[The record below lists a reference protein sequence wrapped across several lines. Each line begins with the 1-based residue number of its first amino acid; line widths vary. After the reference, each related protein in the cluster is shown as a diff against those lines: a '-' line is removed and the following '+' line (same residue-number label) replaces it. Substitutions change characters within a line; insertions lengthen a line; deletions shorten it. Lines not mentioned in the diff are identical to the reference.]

1 MTLTIGTHSGS
12 FHADD
17 VLAVAM
23 LQVFVDPHA
32 TVVRTRDLDR
42 LAACDIIV
50 DVGGEHDP
58 SRGRFDH
65 HQQTYTGRRS
75 SAGMV
80 LDWLEAEGHVTPD
93 FATRLRREAVD
104 YIDDVDNG
112 RRSPAGD
119 VPCLPSLV
127 GCFNSDP
134 GSGEDFDAR
143 FLAAV
148 DMARRYVRG
157 MHEGHV
163 AGRRARETVDAAM
176 QRATAAGRRTIEF
189 AEYVP
194 WKEAYFD
201 LGGAEH
207 PTEFVIFPAEG
218 TWRVI
223 AIPPHLGSFDE
234 KRPLPEAWA
243 GLVDEELERVTG
255 IPGARFCHKNRFI
268 AVFGDR
274 EGAVRGLVEAFGE
287 EYRPV

>member
-23 LQVFVDPHA
+23 LQIFVDPEA
-32 TVVRTRDLDR
+32 TVVRTRDLEK
-42 LAACDIIV
+42 LAACDAVV

-58 SRGRFDH
+58 ARRRFDH
-65 HQQTYTGRRS
+65 HQQTYEGPRS

-80 LDWLEAEGHVTPD
+80 LDWLEAEGHVTPV

-104 YIDDVDNG
+104 YVDDVDNG
-112 RRSPAGD
+112 RRSPEGD
-119 VPCLPSLV
+119 TPCFASLV
-127 GCFNSDP
+127 GCINNDP
-134 GSGEDFDAR
+134 GSGDDFDAR

-148 DMARRYVRG
+148 DFAKRYVRG
-157 MHEGHV
+157 MHAGHV
-163 AGRRARETVDAAM
+163 AAERAKATVRAAM
-176 QRATAAGRRTIEF
+176 ERASTAGRRTMEF

-194 WKEAYFD
+194 WKEAYFE

-207 PTEFVIFPAEG
+207 PTEFVVFPAES

-223 AIPPHLGSFDE
+223 AIPPQLGSFDE
-234 KRPLPEAWA
+234 KRPLPQAWA

-268 AVFGDR
+268 AVFSDR
-274 EGAVRGLVEAFGE
+274 AGAVRGLVEAFGE
-287 EYRPV
+287 EYRPA